1 MCQLRCDSSSRYAL
15 LFFCAIFTLQVASG
29 MHIVGS
35 WNTKDFFKFLVKFG
49 VQKTNPHNQKESHGY
64 IFGNITSRSNV
75 TNPAAFA
82 VLDRGYFL
90 EYYGNRSV
98 ANKEKACARMF
109 NKVST
114 MAFDE
119 KCFDQGEDFLRK
131 VPCPKGQLCVDEDI
145 PWNVIKHHQFTFIIE
160 DLKQPRFWYIS
171 MVACYRDS
179 SCQWHHLDEEMDIDY
194 DIWLVNGSPNI
205 SGYNPFLY
213 QFSVDRQIS
222 KTNYLTADDG
232 KVGAQ
237 FTVKYTQGVV
247 HLTSVQ
253 IQVQSESWGVLRWSV
268 RGSRPR
274 ALPQRSKKG
283 FGLVKYLYFAL
294 MIIMTMSLYKK
305 DDRTGW
311 SGLKEANSATYAGSV
326 IEAKGFSGEDIVR
339 RGQQREVSTG
349 GLIIKAERMR
359 WDDMRVHNI
368 SVGTAEDPLIGRQGD
383 EERMD
388 MKECVCVCVSQDM
401 VEWSQVYMLLTSIPY
416 IGEVSQLC
424 VSCNH
429 VCPSRP
435 SLCKQDTAELYLVFF
450 LCYVVL
456 VPLQLYAATRQKHPV
471 TRLFTASLLLE
482 FLALCFILIHVL
494 KFAFDG
500 VGVGGMAVAG
510 DILDILSR
518 TTFMLLLL
526 LLAKGWAVTRM
537 ELTYK
542 PLVFAIWFLYGVV
555 HILLYV
561 WNMTEVDIVD
571 DIDEYQT
578 WPGWLIIVF
587 RTLIMVWFLY
597 ELRNTMMYE
606 HNTQKLNFFL
616 HFGASALVWF
626 IYLPIIALIALQVS
640 ALWRFK
646 LLLGITYSADCL
658 AYCVMTHL
666 LWPARSEQ
674 YFLLAEEA
682 DLGDELDEFNEAPH
696 VINNYT
702 RLSEPPDLSK
712 IIA

>member
-1 MCQLRCDSSSRYAL
+1 
-15 LFFCAIFTLQVASG
+15 

-75 TNPAAFA
+75 THPAAFA

-131 VPCPKGQLCVDEDI
+131 VPCPEGQLCVDEDI

-213 QFSVDRQIS
+213 QFSVDRQ
-222 KTNYLTADDG
+222 
-232 KVGAQ
+232 
-237 FTVKYTQGVV
+237 
-247 HLTSVQ
+247 
-253 IQVQSESWGVLRWSV
+253 
-268 RGSRPR
+268 
-274 ALPQRSKKG
+274 KG
-283 FGLVKYLYFAL
+283 
-294 MIIMTMSLYKK
+294 
-305 DDRTGW
+305 DRNGW
-311 SGLKEANSATYAGSV
+311 SGLKEAKSVEYLERV
-326 IEAKGFSGEDIVR
+326 IEARGGSREDLVR
-339 RGQQREVSTG
+339 LGGKVEVVATG
-349 GLIIKAERMR
+349 CIR
-359 WDDMRVHNI
+359 DDMLATRCVR
-368 SVGTAEDPLIGRQGD
+368 D
-383 EERMD
+383 D
-388 MKECVCVCVSQDM
+388 MLATRCVRDDILAMGCVRDNMLATRCVRDNMLATRCVRDDM
-401 VEWSQVYMLLTSIPY
+401 LATR
-416 IGEVSQLC
+416 C
-424 VSCNH
+424 
-429 VCPSRP
+429 
-435 SLCKQDTAELYLVFF
+435 DTAELYLVFF

-518 TTFMLLLL
+518 IPGVIVFHAPCCRRSFMLLLL

-561 WNMTEVDIVD
+561 WNMKERESEALFPQTEVDIVD

-646 LLLGITYSADCL
+646 LLLGKRALIQPLTWYLGSSTLMSALEHRYNILGRLAALMSALEHRYNILGRLSALMSALVLHKYNILGRLSALMSALILHKYNILGRLAALMSALVPTQVQHTWQTICAHECLGSHTGITYSADCL

-702 RLSEPPDLSK
+702 RLSEPPDLGK

>member
-1 MCQLRCDSSSRYAL
+1 MCRLRCDSSSRYAL

-75 TNPAAFA
+75 TRPAAFA

-98 ANKEKACARMF
+98 ANKEKACTRMF
-109 NKVST
+109 DKVST
-114 MAFDE
+114 KAYDE

-131 VPCPKGQLCVDEDI
+131 VPCPKGQLCVDEDVA
-145 PWNVIKHHQFTFIIE
+145 WNVIKHHQFTFIIE

-179 SCQWHHLDEEMDIDY
+179 SCQWHHLDEEMEIDY
-194 DIWLVNGSPNI
+194 DIWLVNGSPNV

-213 QFSVDRQIS
+213 QFSVDRQV
-222 KTNYLTADDG
+222 NAF
-232 KVGAQ
+232 V
-237 FTVKYTQGVV
+237 TVFIVDEGEPNPEPGTR
-247 HLTSVQ
+247 
-253 IQVQSESWGVLRWSV
+253 VL
-268 RGSRPR
+268 PR
-274 ALPQRSKKG
+274 LFVLLQCSN
-283 FGLVKYLYFAL
+283 LVFKL
-294 MIIMTMSLYKK
+294 
-305 DDRTGW
+305 
-311 SGLKEANSATYAGSV
+311 
-326 IEAKGFSGEDIVR
+326 
-339 RGQQREVSTG
+339 
-349 GLIIKAERMR
+349 
-359 WDDMRVHNI
+359 
-368 SVGTAEDPLIGRQGD
+368 
-383 EERMD
+383 
-388 MKECVCVCVSQDM
+388 
-401 VEWSQVYMLLTSIPY
+401 
-416 IGEVSQLC
+416 QLC
-424 VSCNH
+424 VLKCPGSVYLVI
-429 VCPSRP
+429 VCSRMYVLP

-542 PLVFAIWFLYGVV
+542 PLVFSIWFLYGVV

-561 WNMTEVDIVD
+561 WNMVKTHPQIIQIFAPQTEVDIVD

-597 ELRNTMMYE
+597 ELRNTMLYE

>member
-1 MCQLRCDSSSRYAL
+1 MKLGKYPRLVIQPSQARCDSSSRYAL
-15 LFFCAIFTLQVASG
+15 LFFCVIFTLQVASG

-75 TNPAAFA
+75 TRPAAFA

-98 ANKEKACARMF
+98 ANKEKACTRMF
-109 NKVST
+109 DKVST
-114 MAFDE
+114 KAYDE

-131 VPCPKGQLCVDEDI
+131 VPCPKGQLCVDEDVA
-145 PWNVIKHHQFTFIIE
+145 WNVIKHHQFTFIIE

-179 SCQWHHLDEEMDIDY
+179 SCQWHHLDEEMEIDY
-194 DIWLVNGSPNI
+194 DIWLVNGSPNV

-213 QFSVDRQIS
+213 QFSVDRQC
-222 KTNYLTADDG
+222 
-232 KVGAQ
+232 
-237 FTVKYTQGVV
+237 
-247 HLTSVQ
+247 
-253 IQVQSESWGVLRWSV
+253 
-268 RGSRPR
+268 P
-274 ALPQRSKKG
+274 
-283 FGLVKYLYFAL
+283 
-294 MIIMTMSLYKK
+294 
-305 DDRTGW
+305 
-311 SGLKEANSATYAGSV
+311 GSV
-326 IEAKGFSGEDIVR
+326 YLVIVR
-339 RGQQREVSTG
+339 S
-349 GLIIKAERMR
+349 RMY
-359 WDDMRVHNI
+359 V
-368 SVGTAEDPLIGRQGD
+368 L
-383 EERMD
+383 
-388 MKECVCVCVSQDM
+388 
-401 VEWSQVYMLLTSIPY
+401 
-416 IGEVSQLC
+416 
-424 VSCNH
+424 
-429 VCPSRP
+429 P

-542 PLVFAIWFLYGVV
+542 PLVFSIWFLYGVV

-597 ELRNTMMYE
+597 ELRNTMLYE